1 MWNILLYLKQFHC
14 FSLKKNSS
22 KPCEMS
28 LILLSKGKCTSQSK
42 RPRMHFN
49 ALSGWIEEEGEHSFM
64 FEEGRFFTTHRQQGK
79 QNRFFCGHILTTAHL
94 NTERRRVREEE
105 SQRQTEK
112 WNKMS
117 FLICTNT
124 EKMADGGYLA

>member
-1 MWNILLYLKQFHC
+1 MEHIVIFKAV
-14 FSLKKNSS
+14 SLFFTEKKNSS
-22 KPCEMS
+22 KPCEMP
-28 LILLSKGKCTSQSK
+28 LILLPKGKCTSQSK